1 MCGTPNVAKVGTSGY
16 SKKIV
21 VIGQYPFAEKIVFL
35 NNLSKK
41 EVKIGTYLTSK
52 FIGLKKD

>member
-1 MCGTPNVAKVGTSGY
+1 MAKVGTNGY

-21 VIGQYPFAEKIVFL
+21 VIGQYPFAEKIIFL